1 MVPSWNNL
9 SDEELE
15 LIDSSCDHFEVRW
28 KEGVCPVIEAII
40 DSVPPLV
47 RNRLCFE
54 LSLLEFELRRSRG
67 EAPSLSDYSRRFPE
81 IADELIQRES
91 EELQSSSAPGSQR
104 ATPDSLSTILACIDG
119 TSIPRQIG
127 QYQILET
134 TGVCQIGTTARA
146 LDPKQRRI
154 VTAAILDPEL
164 AKNPQARREFLLAAQ
179 SVATISDPHVMA
191 VFATHESESVVCQFQ
206 EYCVGQTL
214 PEHFPSGSRPS
225 PTEIARIGWQAA
237 SALAAAHQQGVVHG
251 GLTPENLT
259 LENGLAR
266 VKVTGFGWR
275 RVLESASHLPRQHSR
290 STDFIA
296 PEIIQGQSPTPG
308 TDQFS
313 LGCILNSLCVGSVPD
328 WLLATIRR
336 MMSRDPKD
344 RFSSFQ
350 AVAVAL
356 SEGLTMA
363 VDHSSLGV
371 SALEAR
377 IDLPV
382 VVRSDTAKRPYFK
395 WGLVT
400 IIATIVTVG
409 LLLWYV
415 LR

>member
-1 MVPSWNNL
+1 MVSSWNSL
-9 SDEELE
+9 SDEDLE
-15 LIDSSCDHFEVRW
+15 LIDRSCDHFEVRW
-28 KEGVCPVIEAII
+28 KAGACPVIEAIVS
-40 DSVPPLV
+40 SVPTHV
-47 RNRLCFE
+47 RNGLCRE
-54 LSLLEFELRRSRG
+54 LALLEFELRQSRG
-67 EAPSLSDYSRRFPE
+67 EAPSLSEYSRRFPE
-81 IADELIQRES
+81 ISDELTQRQS
-91 EELQSSSAPGSQR
+91 EELQSSSAPGNPR
-104 ATPDSLSTILACIDG
+104 ATPDSLSTVLACIDG

-154 VTAAILDPEL
+154 VTATILDPEL
-164 AKNPQARREFLLAAQ
+164 AKNSQARHEFLLAAE

-275 RVLESASHLPRQHSR
+275 RVLESVSRSTGQHSR
-290 STDFIA
+290 FADFSA
-296 PEIIQGQSPTPG
+296 PEILQGQSPTPG

-313 LGCILNSLCVGSVPD
+313 LGCILNSLCTRSVPG

-336 MMSRDPKD
+336 MMSRDAKD
-344 RFSSFQ
+344 RFPSIQ

-356 SEGLTMA
+356 SEGLTMD
-363 VDHSSLGV
+363 VDSPQGLSS
-371 SALEAR
+371 LEAR

-382 VVRSDTAKRPYFK
+382 IVRADVSLRPQFK
-395 WGLVT
+395 WVWVS
-400 IIATIVTVG
+400 IAATIVVVG
-409 LLLWYV
+409 LSLWYV
-415 LR
+415 MR

>member
-1 MVPSWNNL
+1 MVSSWNNL
-9 SDEELE
+9 SDEDLE
-15 LIDSSCDHFEVRW
+15 LIDRSCDHFEVRW
-28 KEGVCPVIEAII
+28 KEGACPVIEAII
-40 DSVPPLV
+40 GSVPS
-47 RNRLCFE
+47 RTRKRLCFE
-54 LSLLEFELRRSRG
+54 LALLEFELRQSRG
-67 EAPSLSDYSRRFPE
+67 EAPSLSEYSRRFPE
-81 IADELIQRES
+81 ISHELNQRQS
-91 EELQSSSAPGSQR
+91 EELQSSSPPGNQR
-104 ATPDSLSTILACIDG
+104 TPDSLSTILACIDG

-164 AKNPQARREFLLAAQ
+164 ATNPQARREFLQAAR

-214 PEHFPSGSRPS
+214 PEHFHSGSRPS
-225 PTEIARIGWQAA
+225 STEIARIGWQVA

-275 RVLESASHLPRQHSR
+275 RVLESASR
-290 STDFIA
+290 STGQRSRYADFSA
-296 PEIIQGQSPTPG
+296 PEILQGQSPTPG
-308 TDQFS
+308 SDQFS
-313 LGCILNSLCVGSVPD
+313 LGCILNSLCTGNAPG
-328 WLLATIRR
+328 WLLATIQR
-336 MMSRDPKD
+336 MMSRDPKV
-344 RFSSFQ
+344 RFPSIQ

-363 VDHSSLGV
+363 VDHSSRGL

-382 VVRSDTAKRPYFK
+382 VVRSDTAKRPHSK
-395 WGLVT
+395 WVLVT

-409 LLLWYV
+409 LSFWYV
-415 LR
+415 MR